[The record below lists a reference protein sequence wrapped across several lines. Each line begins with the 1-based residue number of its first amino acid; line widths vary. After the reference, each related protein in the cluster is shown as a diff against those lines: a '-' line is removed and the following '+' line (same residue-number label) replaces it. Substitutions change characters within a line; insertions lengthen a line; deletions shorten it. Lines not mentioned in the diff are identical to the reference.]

1 MTTGPLARTADKL
14 IANCRWAPVIGALIE
29 AVWVVDAKTLS
40 IVALNAPGADLLG
53 MRAADLLG
61 ASVESLVCTPED
73 MLFWSAVS
81 AGETE
86 PLFSDTLMRHQS
98 GHTLW
103 VTRRITHLPDL
114 TGMGG
119 PGFWLV
125 AWHDQTRQRQSDD
138 EREVLLA
145 ELRATLESTT
155 DGILVTD
162 LSGRIRSFNQRFAML
177 WGIPDDLLVER
188 NDEAV
193 QAWMRRSV
201 VEGGAYKLR
210 LSAIQEA
217 PLMQASDVIKLN
229 CGRVLERVSM
239 PQWCK
244 GRPIGRVYSFRDL
257 SEKLAATQRI
267 EELSHTDALTGLP
280 NRHAL
285 SQRIDYAVA
294 MARREAACFGL
305 LSINI
310 DRFKQINDT
319 LGHSFG
325 DRVLVEVTERIKR
338 CLREVDSVARLG
350 SDEFALLVHQ
360 ADAQGA
366 EVTARRVLDALV
378 KPFCLDK
385 LIFTVTAS
393 VGIALYPNDGMNSD
407 EMLASADRAMHRAKE
422 SGRAG
427 FRFHQP
433 RKDVDL
439 LSRMHLDHSMRQA
452 LEATKN
458 RSRTDSTRVGRLAR
472 SGGSAGAVAEGLF
485 RLHYQ
490 PQVDLEYGRVTGA
503 EALIRWRDTVRGEIS
518 PGEFIPVAED
528 SGFIVAIGE
537 WVLREA
543 VGQAALWSARGVVM
557 PISVNVSALQF
568 QQPRFVELV
577 AEVLLASGLPASLLE
592 LELTESIL
600 VHDAEE
606 AMLRLR
612 SLADLGVRLAIDDFG
627 TGYSSLSYLKRFPLH
642 RLKIDRSFVQGLP
655 DDGSDVGIANAI
667 IQMGRALK
675 LQVIAE
681 GVETIAQREFLAG
694 AGCHEFQGFLYSPAL
709 DVASFERRVFAP
721 SRIKPAD
728 SKRLVREAVGH

>member
-1 MTTGPLARTADKL
+1 MTLGVQLRPDESSGAF
-14 IANCRWAPVIGALIE
+14 CRWAPVISALIE
-29 AVWVVDAKTLS
+29 AVWVVDAKSLT

-53 MRAADLLG
+53 MDASELLG
-61 ASVESLVCTPED
+61 ASVESLACTPED

-86 PLFSDTLMRHQS
+86 PLFSDSLMRHKS
-98 GHTLW
+98 GQTLW
-103 VTRRITHLPDL
+103 VTRRITYLPDL
-114 TGMGG
+114 TGMDG
-119 PGFWLV
+119 PGYWLM

-138 EREVLLA
+138 ERDVLVA

-162 LSGRIRSFNQRFAML
+162 LSGRIRSFNQRFASL
-177 WGIPDDLLVER
+177 WGIPDELLVER
-188 NDEAV
+188 HDEAV

-201 VEGGAYKLR
+201 GDSGAYSLR
-210 LSAIQEA
+210 LSAIQDA
-217 PLMQASDVIKLN
+217 PLMQASDIINLS
-229 CGRVLERVSM
+229 CGRVLERVSL
-239 PQWCK
+239 PQWSK

-280 NRHAL
+280 NRRAL
-285 SQRIDYAVA
+285 AERVDYAIAV
-294 MARREAACFGL
+294 ARREAACFGL

-338 CLREVDSVARLG
+338 CLRDVDSVARLG
-350 SDEFALLVHQ
+350 SDEFSLLVHQ
-360 ADAQGA
+360 AEPQGA
-366 EVTARRVLDALV
+366 EVTARRVLDALS

-393 VGIALYPNDGMNSD
+393 IGIAVYPSDGTNTD

-427 FRFHQP
+427 FRFHQQ

-452 LEATKN
+452 LKE
-458 RSRTDSTRVGRLAR
+458 RQ
-472 SGGSAGAVAEGLF
+472 F

-490 PQVDLEYGRVTGA
+490 PQIDLDFGRVIGA
-503 EALIRWRDTVRGEIS
+503 EALIRWRDPVRGEIS
-518 PGEFIPVAED
+518 PAEFIPVAED

-543 VGQAALWSARGVVM
+543 VGQAALWQQRGLTM

-577 AEVLLASGLPASLLE
+577 AETLQAAGLPAVLLE

-600 VHDAEE
+600 VYDAAE
-606 AMLRLR
+606 AMQRLQ
-612 SLADLGVRLAIDDFG
+612 SLAALGVRLAIDDFG
-627 TGYSSLSYLKRFPLH
+627 TGYSSLSYLKRFPIH

-655 DDGSDVGIANAI
+655 EDGSDVGIANAI

-681 GVETIAQREFLAG
+681 GVETVAQREFLAS
-694 AGCHEFQGFLYSPAL
+694 AGCHEFQGFLYAPAL
-709 DVASFERRVFAP
+709 DVVSFEQRVFAP
-721 SRIKPAD
+721 RIKPRA
-728 SKRLVREAVGH
+728 SLRQVAGL

>member
-1 MTTGPLARTADKL
+1 MTRTAL
-14 IANCRWAPVIGALIE
+14 AQVAAGPGALSGWAPVIGALIE
-29 AVWVVDAKTLS
+29 AVWVVEAKTLT
-40 IVALNAPGADLLG
+40 IVATNTLGAEWLG
-53 MRAADLLG
+53 MQPEELLG
-61 ASVESLVCTPED
+61 ASVESLVSTPED
-73 MLFWSAVS
+73 MLFWSGVS
-81 AGETE
+81 AGSEDS
-86 PLFSDTLMRHQS
+86 LYSDTLMRHKS
-98 GHTLW
+98 GQTLW
-103 VTRRITHLPDL
+103 VTRRVTYLPDL
-114 TGMGG
+114 SGMGG

-138 EREVLLA
+138 EREVLVA

-162 LSGRIRSFNQRFAML
+162 LSGRIRSFNQRFATL
-177 WGIPDDLLVER
+177 WDIPEDLLVDR

-193 QAWMRRSV
+193 QAWMQRSV
-201 VEGGAYKLR
+201 IDHDSYRLR
-210 LSAIQEA
+210 LSVIQEA
-217 PLMQASDVIKLN
+217 PLMQSSDVINLAG
-229 CGRVLERVSM
+229 GRVLERVSL
-239 PQWCK
+239 PQWSK

-257 SEKLAATQRI
+257 SERLAATQRI

-280 NRHAL
+280 NRRAMAE
-285 SQRIDYAVA
+285 RIDYAVA
-294 MARREAACFGL
+294 AARREASCFAL

-319 LGHSFG
+319 LGHTFG
-325 DRVLVEVTERIKR
+325 DRVLVEVTARIKR
-338 CLREVDSVARLG
+338 CLRDVDSVARLG

-360 ADAQGA
+360 ADPQGA
-366 EVTARRVLDALV
+366 EVTARRVMDALA

-393 VGIALYPNDGMNSD
+393 IGIALFPNDGTNTD

-422 SGRAG
+422 SGRAS
-427 FRFHQP
+427 FRFHQA

-452 LEATKN
+452 LKQ
-458 RSRTDSTRVGRLAR
+458 GQ
-472 SGGSAGAVAEGLF
+472 F

-490 PQVDLEYGRVTGA
+490 PQVDLEYGRVIGV
-503 EALIRWRDTVRGEIS
+503 EALIRWHDGRREIS

-528 SGFIVAIGE
+528 SGFIVSIGE

-543 VGQAALWSARGVVM
+543 VRQAAVWHERGTAM
-557 PISVNVSALQF
+557 PMSVNVSALQF

-577 AEVLLASGLPASLLE
+577 ADVLQASGLPPAMLE

-600 VHDAEE
+600 VYDAQE
-606 AMLRLR
+606 AMQRLQR
-612 SLADLGVRLAIDDFG
+612 LADLGVRLAIDDFG
-627 TGYSSLSYLKRFPLH
+627 TGYSSLSYLKRFPIH
-642 RLKIDRSFVQGLP
+642 RLKIDRSFVMGLP

-681 GVETIAQREFLAG
+681 GVETIAQREFLAQ

-709 DVASFERRVFAP
+709 DVVSLEQRVFAT
-721 SRIKPAD
+721 RAKLRD
-728 SKRLVREAVGH
+728 STRLLRQAAAS